1 MRKSNVWDLPF
12 AALTPVLLALLLLGG
27 AARHMQLAAQPS
39 AGAVNMMPGSNPEP
53 IDGEPPSNEIADFPQ
68 LD

>member
-12 AALTPVLLALLLLGG
+12 AVLTPVLLALLLLGG
-27 AARHMQLAAQPS
+27 AVRHMQSAAQPS
-39 AGAVNMMPGSNPEP
+39 AGAVNMMPASNPEP